1 MEERLVLVVEEA
13 ASYDCGCGDCWMEK
27 KRIRGKRE
35 WSIFFIIILLG
46 SLYYFIELYVKI
58 KKCDMSCKIR
68 W

>member
-35 WSIFFIIILLG
+35 WSFFFFLSD
-46 SLYYFIELYVKI
+46 SLYVYNKRIQKVSYYFF
-58 KKCDMSCKIR
+58 SCKKYF
-68 W
+68 